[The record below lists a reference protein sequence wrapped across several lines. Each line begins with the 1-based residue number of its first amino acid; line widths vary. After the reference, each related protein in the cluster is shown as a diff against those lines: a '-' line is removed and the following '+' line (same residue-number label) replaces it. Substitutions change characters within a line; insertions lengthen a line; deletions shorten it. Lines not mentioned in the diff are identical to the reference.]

1 MHFDLLHKIAT
12 THIKW
17 NGKMSTDVI
26 QEAIGNRQGGYSSK
40 DEWKVYG
47 NPMLKEL
54 EKNAIKEDFIAGAPT
69 NVNPVDDDVATC
81 SVGKLPGKHCT
92 KCNYCRTMLKFTEHK
107 NHMESGRDK

>member
-1 MHFDLLHKIAT
+1 
-12 THIKW
+12 
-17 NGKMSTDVI
+17 MSTDVI

-81 SVGKLPGKHCT
+81 SVGETPREALHRMQLLLNNVEVHGTQNP
-92 KCNYCRTMLKFTEHK
+92 
-107 NHMESGRDK
+107 MESGKDKCELIIAVEELLEF